1 MTGLAN
7 TPPTVECWKS
17 SLLEWICVPQLSE
30 DTQTWSADVSNLFF
44 FVKVLS
50 VKKRHALHAC
60 THHHTRHSFT
70 SVTAWVAEITLFI
83 LSVMAQYNERMTHF
97 ICNFH
102 VNNRVLC
109 FPLSVADAEFYL
121 FCSWRVTLAT
131 VHTGQT
137 HQGFNG
143 NGAGSSDRGGVKY
156 SLHTGLLDV
165 Y

>member
-7 TPPTVECWKS
+7 TVRLWRAGKALCLKGFVCHSWGYTNLIRCIESFFLPKFC
-17 SLLEWICVPQLSE
+17 QL
-30 DTQTWSADVSNLFF
+30 
-44 FVKVLS
+44 
-50 VKKRHALHAC
+50 KKRHALHAC

-83 LSVMAQYNERMTHF
+83 LSVVPQYNERMTHF
-97 ICNFH
+97 MCNFH

-109 FPLSVADAEFYL
+109 FPLSVADTEFYL
-121 FCSWRVTLAT
+121 LRSWRVTLAT